1 MKTFLI
7 ILGSFLLLGIAFL
20 VGSFF
25 YLKSANKVEIV
36 PATSSLVIQENINQE
51 KVDSIFK
58 YTKNFPDNT
67 QLSFAFIDNGVV
79 SYYGTLRKDK
89 VLTTVKNSDAVF
101 HIGSITKVFTSTLL
115 ADFVIHNEVDLNI
128 PIQEYMD
135 IPLHMIEKEGKSI
148 TLKMLSNHTSGLPR
162 LPSGMMMSSIM
173 NPDNPYANYT
183 QEKLNTY
190 LKDKMKPKRIPG
202 TVMEY
207 SNLGAGLLGNILS
220 SVSKKTYEELIQE
233 RIFSRYEMT
242 SSTMVAEKVSEKTI
256 DGLTPEGAIA
266 QPWTKQTL
274 HGAGGVLSNAEDLS
288 KFALANF
295 KKDTILDFQRIK
307 TFEKN
312 SKMSVSLGWHIITSK
327 AGDELYFHNGA
338 TGGYMSSMLL
348 NPINKKGVIILSN
361 INFIHPDSKNLDKLC
376 FTLMGMQKNI

>member
-7 ILGSFLLLGIAFL
+7 ILGSFLLLGIVAL
-20 VGSFF
+20 VGLFF
-25 YLKSANKVEIV
+25 YFKNANKIEIV
-36 PATSSLVIQENINQE
+36 PATSSLVTRENIDQE

-67 QLSFAFIDNGVV
+67 QLSFAFIDADTV

-89 VLTTVKNSDAVF
+89 VFTTVKNSDAVF

-115 ADFVIHNEVDLNI
+115 ADFAIHKEVDLDA
-128 PIQEYMD
+128 PIQEFMD
-135 IPLHMIEKEGKSI
+135 IPLNKIKKEGKSI

-202 TVMEY
+202 TSMEY
-207 SNLGAGLLGNILS
+207 SNLGAGLLGDILANI
-220 SVSKKTYEELIQE
+220 SKKTYEELVQE
-233 RIFSRYEMT
+233 RIFSKYKMT
-242 SSTMVAEKVSEKTI
+242 SSTMIPEKVAEKTI
-256 DGLTPEGAIA
+256 DGLTAKGTIA

-274 HGAGGVLSNAEDLS
+274 HGAGGVLSNVEDLS
-288 KFALANF
+288 KFAIANF
-295 KKDTILDFQRIK
+295 KKDTVLDFQRIK

-312 SKMSVSLGWHIITSK
+312 KKMSVSLGWHIITSK
-327 AGDELYFHNGA
+327 TGDELYFHNGA

-348 NPINKKGVIILSN
+348 NTKNKKGVIILSN
-361 INFIHPDSKNLDKLC
+361 INFLHPDSKNLDKLC
-376 FTLMGMQKNI
+376 FTLMGMQP